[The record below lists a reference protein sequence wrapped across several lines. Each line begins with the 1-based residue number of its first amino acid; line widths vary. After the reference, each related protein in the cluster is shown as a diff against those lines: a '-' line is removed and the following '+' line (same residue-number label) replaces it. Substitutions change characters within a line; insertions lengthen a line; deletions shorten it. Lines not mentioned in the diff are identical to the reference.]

1 MARNSHGIDRI
12 AEVDAPELVKVRRAQ
27 GQVVLPEP
35 IRKPG
40 VKREICRAK
49 AKAEGEED
57 MMQTAQSIV
66 VFSAALGLLAL
77 TETAGDAAFSVES
90 QFPTIQ
96 YGAPRVSTR
105 VEVRRATDGSP
116 VLVRVNSPQS
126 EDVTDAYPPFT
137 CAQLQIID
145 EVGFKNAG
153 RAAHGVSDLEGKF

>member
-1 MARNSHGIDRI
+1 
-12 AEVDAPELVKVRRAQ
+12 
-27 GQVVLPEP
+27 
-35 IRKPG
+35 
-40 VKREICRAK
+40 
-49 AKAEGEED
+49 

-77 TETAGDAAFSVES
+77 TETAGDAAFNVES
-90 QFPTIQ
+90 QFPTSQ

-137 CAQLQIID
+137 CAQLQVID
-145 EVGFKNAG
+145 EVEFSSGSETAETVAECDSN
-153 RAAHGVSDLEGKF
+153 SD